1 MKLSLATRFKLC
13 LPSHPS
19 WWSCNLAPA
28 DCPLEAWKPDEVL
41 GRRQVPGGRRGKEC
55 WLYKGGYWEARESGK
70 WEGCRD
76 IYGPGPK
83 GLKPAQLLL

>member
-1 MKLSLATRFKLC
+1 M
-13 LPSHPS
+13 
-19 WWSCNLAPA
+19 
-28 DCPLEAWKPDEVL
+28 L